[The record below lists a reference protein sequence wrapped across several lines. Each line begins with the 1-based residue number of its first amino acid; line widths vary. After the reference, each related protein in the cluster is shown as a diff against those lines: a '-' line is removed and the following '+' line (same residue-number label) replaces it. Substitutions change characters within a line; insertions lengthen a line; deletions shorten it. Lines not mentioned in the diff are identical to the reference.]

1 MYAQAREGCGTQR
14 ARAEITASMAVVAFA
29 NDEVDLS
36 KQLLAEATSEPHLCT
51 RALFIT
57 AALGLFAGDLQLA
70 EAALGAEEQEEQ
82 EQEQEEKEGGGGLL
96 FFFVDTFALSVCLI
110 VCVCV
115 CV

>member
-1 MYAQAREGCGTQR
+1 
-14 ARAEITASMAVVAFA
+14 MAVVAFA

-70 EAALGAEEQEEQ
+70 EAADRVFQAQLHHDTALETEA
-82 EQEQEEKEGGGGLL
+82 LL
-96 FFFVDTFALSVCLI
+96 RLTRVASRAREFGFDLMRRGIL
-110 VCVCV
+110 
-115 CV
+115 